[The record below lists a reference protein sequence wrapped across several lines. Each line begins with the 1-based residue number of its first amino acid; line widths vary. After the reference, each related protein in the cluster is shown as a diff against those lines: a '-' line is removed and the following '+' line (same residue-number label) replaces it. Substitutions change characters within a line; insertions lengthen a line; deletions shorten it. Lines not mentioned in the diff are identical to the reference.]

1 MKADEYDPP
10 TLELDY
16 TLCKI
21 HSMGLLLTQAALD
34 ECVEP
39 DLFCLAD
46 LGRVITDQ
54 ADHGLEILFE
64 VQAEIRAKK
73 SEATTNHAKN
83 SKLQP
88 TEPVRYPSHENS
100 NSRSLSVSYLFYLV
114 FGFLVA
120 ISTILPCHA
129 RRSERGRLLC
139 RNIGSFLATCGPW
152 HS

>member
-1 MKADEYDPP
+1 MTDEHDPP

-73 SEATTNHAKN
+73 SEATSSLDQK

-88 TEPVRYPSHENS
+88 TEPVRYPSHENL
-100 NSRSLSVSYLFYLV
+100 NSRSLFVSYLFHLV
-114 FGFLVA
+114 FGFLIA
-120 ISTILPCHA
+120 ISAILPYHA
-129 RRSERGRLLC
+129 RRFWKERLLC
-139 RNIGSFLATCGPW
+139 RSTGSSLRICGPW
-152 HS
+152 RS